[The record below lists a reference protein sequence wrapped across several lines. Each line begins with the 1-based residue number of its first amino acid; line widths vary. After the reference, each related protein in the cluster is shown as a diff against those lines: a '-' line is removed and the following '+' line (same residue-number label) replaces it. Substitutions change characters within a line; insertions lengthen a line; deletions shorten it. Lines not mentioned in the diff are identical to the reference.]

1 MSQSESPGKPAKRR
15 RLTPIV
21 TSSSLEEDLLAEE
34 SSKKMDV
41 VEGGGGGGSSSV
53 FASPLASGPS
63 TSTSSPNSTATVVG
77 VDVALKEARDVD
89 SLKRMLG
96 EIYAETS
103 PCDEE
108 DLTWLVVFVVA
119 VFSWPIFQPSFILFC
134 LFFLCILQSSVSGNL
149 QDALPRS
156 LWTYLLVSDELPS
169 AFLDQSAYIPHS
181 SGT

>member
-108 DLTWLVVFVVA
+108 DLTWLVAFCFSLANILTVFY
-119 VFSWPIFQPSFILFC
+119 FILFVFSLYLAVQCVEKSSRC
-134 LFFLCILQSSVSGNL
+134 LTSLAVDIPSGKRWI
-149 QDALPRS
+149 AVCFPR
-156 LWTYLLVSDELPS
+156 
-169 AFLDQSAYIPHS
+169 
-181 SGT
+181 